1 MRYPIPVCRRFR
13 RSASVFAL
21 VATFALAGAERGTAA
36 DQPSNS
42 PKKATSSSQVKK
54 VAVAPPARLSLEPA
68 KFELSN
74 PRSTLQLVATGAYDH
89 DRVRDL
95 TADVKFTSSDPKV
108 VRIKGSMI
116 APVSDGTAKITAKI
130 GDRQATAEITVRDLD
145 SPSAVSFKNET
156 LPALTKAGCN
166 MGACHGSPS
175 GKNGFRLSLRGFD
188 PPLDILTLRT
198 EYYGRRTNLMD
209 PAESLILKKP
219 LMEVAHGGGR
229 RLHKGDACYRVLFDW
244 ISGGMPIDAAGTP
257 DLVKIVV
264 SPGQRVFHDQ
274 GKRQQLRVDGFF
286 SDGSVEDLTSLTMFS
301 SSNESVATVS
311 VDGLVEKTGRGE
323 TAILARFL
331 DKMSTASMTFLEDV
345 KGFAWTNPPVKNFV
359 DTLVYD
365 KLKQLQIAP
374 SELCSE
380 EEFVRRAYLD
390 ADGRLPRPDETL
402 AFLGSQD
409 PNKRGKLVDDL
420 VDSADCAAFWT
431 LKWCDVLRANS
442 KKLEPAGVRKFRRWV
457 YESVLAD
464 KPVDQMARELLTSQG
479 SVFENPAANYW
490 RASRDPQDATE
501 TTAQLFLGIRIQCA
515 KCHNHPFERW
525 SQDNYYGI
533 AAAFARVGRRP
544 GGNAKEEEV
553 VFRENAGEIQQP
565 RTGKTM
571 KVYLLLKGDVD
582 VPNGEDRCAVFARWL
597 TASDNPFFARTC
609 VNRIWGHLM
618 GRGIVEP
625 VDDFRDSNPP
635 SNAKLLDELA
645 RQFVAHGYSSKWV
658 MRTIMHSHIY
668 ELSARKNEFNK
679 DDELYFSHAN
689 TRMLTAEQLLDAICE
704 VTNVPE
710 HFTGLPVGTRA
721 VELPDPPTDNY
732 FLKIFGQP
740 QREMACQC
748 ERSTDSN
755 LSQALQMIN
764 GPVVHNK
771 LRDDS
776 GRIPQMI
783 KAAKKDDEIIASL
796 YLTAL
801 SRQPAAEE
809 MAASKAHIARSSDRR
824 QALEDIGWAILN
836 CKEFLFQ
843 H

>member
-1 MRYPIPVCRRFR
+1 MTYRVPTGRSFRHTAPVFVMM
-13 RSASVFAL
+13 ATLAL
-21 VATFALAGAERGTAA
+21 QGGQRTTAA
-36 DQPSNS
+36 DQPAN
-42 PKKATSSSQVKK
+42 PKKAAVAKVKK
-54 VAVAPPARLSLEPA
+54 VAAEPPIKLTLEPS
-68 KFELSN
+68 KFEFST
-74 PRSTLQLVATGAYDH
+74 PRSTLQLVATGTYAR

-95 TADVKFTSSDPKV
+95 TGDVMLTSSDPKIA
-108 VRIKGSMI
+108 RIKGTTVI
-116 APVSDGTAKITAKI
+116 PVGDGTAKITAKI
-130 GDRQATAEITVRDLD
+130 GEREATAEVVVRDLD
-145 SPSAVSFKNET
+145 APAAVSFKNET

-209 PAESLILKKP
+209 PSESLILKKP

-229 RLHKGDACYRVLFDW
+229 RLHKGDACYLVLFDW
-244 ISGGMPIDAAGTP
+244 ISGGMPIDAASTP
-257 DLVKIVV
+257 GLVKIVV
-264 SPGQRVFHDQ
+264 SPSQRVFHDL
-274 GKRQQLRVDGFF
+274 GNRQQLRVDGYF
-286 SDGSVEDLTSLTMFS
+286 SDGSVEDLTGLTVFS

-311 VDGLVEKTGRGE
+311 ADGLVEKTGRGE
-323 TAILARFL
+323 TAILARLL
-331 DKMSTASMTFLEDV
+331 DKMSTGSITFLEDV
-345 KGFAWTNPPVKNFV
+345 KNFAWTNPPAHNFV
-359 DTLVYD
+359 DTLVYE
-365 KLKQLQIAP
+365 KLKQLQIVP
-374 SELCSE
+374 SEVCSD

-390 ADGRLPRPDETL
+390 ADGRLPRPEETL
-402 AFLGSQD
+402 AFLNSHD
-409 PNKRGKLVDDL
+409 ANKRGKLVDDL
-420 VDSADCAAFWT
+420 VDSEDCAAFWT

-553 VFRENAGEIQQP
+553 VFRENAGEVQQP
-565 RTGKTM
+565 RTGQTM
-571 KVYLLLKGDVD
+571 KVHLLLKGDVD
-582 VPNGEDRCAVFARWL
+582 VPNGEDRRAVFAQWL

-609 VNRIWGHLM
+609 VNRIWGHLT

-645 RQFVAHGYSSKWV
+645 RQFVTHGYSSKWV
-658 MRTIMHSHIY
+658 MRTIMRSHVY
-668 ELSARKNEFNK
+668 ELSARKNDFNK

-689 TRMLTAEQLLDAICE
+689 TRMLTAEQLLDAICS

-771 LRDDS
+771 LRDES

-783 KAAKKDDEIIASL
+783 KSGKKNDEIIASL

-809 MAASKAHIARSSDRR
+809 MSASRAHIARSSDRR

>member
-1 MRYPIPVCRRFR
+1 MTYQLSAGREL
-13 RSASVFAL
+13 RSIASAL
-21 VATFALAGAERGTAA
+21 VLVTMVTFGGAQLGAA
-36 DQPSNS
+36 DQAPQKST
-42 PKKATSSSQVKK
+42 KKAAAAKAKT
-54 VAVAPPARLSLEPA
+54 VAVEPPVKLSLEPA
-68 KFELSN
+68 KLELSN
-74 PRSTLQLVATGAYDH
+74 PRTTVQLIATGTYAG

-95 TADVKFTSSDPKV
+95 TADIKLTSSDPNV
-108 VRIKGSMI
+108 ARVKGTTLV
-116 APVSDGTAKITAKI
+116 PVGDGTANIVGKV
-130 GDRQATAEITVRDLD
+130 GNREATADVIVRGFD
-145 SPSAVSFKNET
+145 SSTAVSFKNET

-188 PPLDILTLRT
+188 PPLDILTLRS

-244 ISGGMPIDAAGTP
+244 IAGGMPVDAAGTP

-264 SPGQRVFHDQ
+264 SPGQRVFHDL
-274 GKRQQLRVDGFF
+274 GKRQQLRVDGYF
-286 SDGSVEDLTSLTMFS
+286 SDGGIQDLTSLCVFS

-311 VDGLVEKTGRGE
+311 ADGLVEKTGRGE
-323 TAILARFL
+323 TAVLARFL
-331 DKMSTASMTFLEDV
+331 DKMSTAYITFLEDV
-345 KGFAWTNPPVKNFV
+345 KGFAWTNPPANNFV
-359 DTLVYD
+359 DTLVYE
-365 KLKQLQIAP
+365 KLKQLQIVP
-374 SELCSE
+374 SELASD

-390 ADGRLPRPDETL
+390 ADGRLPQPEETL
-402 AFLGSQD
+402 AFLGDRD
-409 PNKRGKLVDDL
+409 PSKREKLVDSL
-420 VDSADCAAFWT
+420 VDSADCADFWT

-464 KPVDQMARELLTSQG
+464 KPLDQMARELLTSQG

-565 RTGKTM
+565 RTGQTM
-571 KVYLLLKGDVD
+571 KVHLLLKGDVD
-582 VPNGEDRCAVFARWL
+582 VPADEDRRAVFARWL
-597 TASDNPFFARTC
+597 TASDNPFFAKTC

-645 RQFVAHGYSSKWV
+645 RQFVAHGYSAKWV
-658 MRTIMHSHIY
+658 MRTIMHSRIY
-668 ELSARKNEFNK
+668 QFSARKNDFNK
-679 DDELYFSHAN
+679 DDEIYFSHAN
-689 TRMLTAEQLLDAICE
+689 TRMLTAEQLLDAICS

-710 HFTGLPVGTRA
+710 RFTGLPVGTRA

-783 KAAKKDDEIIASL
+783 KAGKKDEEIVSSL
-796 YLTAL
+796 YLVAL

-824 QALEDIGWAILN
+824 QALEDVGWAILN

>member
-1 MRYPIPVCRRFR
+1 MTSPIPVGRRM
-13 RSASVFAL
+13 RSATLVLAAAVTLAL
-21 VATFALAGAERGTAA
+21 LSTR
-36 DQPSNS
+36 PSMAS
-42 PKKATSSSQVKK
+42 KPTKTPVTVKVK
-54 VAVAPPARLSLEPA
+54 RLNVEPPTKLSLDPV
-68 KFELSN
+68 KFEIVG
-74 PRSTLQLVATGAYDH
+74 PRGSLQLVATGSYSN
-89 DRVRDL
+89 DRLLDL
-95 TADVKFTSSDPKV
+95 TSDVKFTSSDTKIAQIKGTTVVPVGDGTVTITARIGGREANAEVV
-108 VRIKGSMI
+108 VRGMDESI
-116 APVSDGTAKITAKI
+116 AA
-130 GDRQATAEITVRDLD
+130 
-145 SPSAVSFKNET
+145 SFKNET

-188 PPLDILTLRT
+188 PPLDILTLRS

-244 ISGGMPIDAAGTP
+244 IAGGMPVDAADMP

-264 SPGQRVFHDQ
+264 SPAQRVFHNQ
-274 GKRQQLRVDGFF
+274 GKRQQLRVDGYF
-286 SDGSVEDLTSLTMFS
+286 SDGSVQDLTALTVFS

-311 VDGLVEKTGRGE
+311 ADGLVEKTGRGE
-323 TAILARFL
+323 TAVLARFL
-331 DKMSTASMTFLEDV
+331 DKMSTGSITFLEDV
-345 KGFAWTNPPVKNFV
+345 KGFVWNNPPTRNFI
-359 DTLVYD
+359 DTLVYE
-365 KLKQLQIAP
+365 KLKQLQIVP
-374 SELCSE
+374 SEPCSD

-390 ADGRLPRPDETL
+390 ADGRLPRPDETV
-402 AFLGSQD
+402 AFLNSHD
-409 PNKRGKLVDDL
+409 PGKRGKLVDDL
-420 VDSADCAAFWT
+420 VDSADCAEFWT

-464 KPVDQMARELLTSQG
+464 KPLDQMARDLLTSQG

-553 VFRENAGEIQQP
+553 VFRENGGEIQQP

-571 KVYLLLKGDVD
+571 KVHLLLKGDVNVPDD
-582 VPNGEDRCAVFARWL
+582 VDRRTVFARWL
-597 TASDNPFFARTC
+597 TSPGNPFFARTC

-645 RQFVAHGYSSKWV
+645 QQFVIHGYSSKWA
-658 MRTIMHSHIY
+658 MRTVMKSHIY
-668 ELSARKNEFNK
+668 ELSARKNDFNK

-689 TRMLTAEQLLDAICE
+689 TRMLTAEQLLDAICA
-704 VTNVPE
+704 VTDVPE
-710 HFTGLPVGTRA
+710 HFTGQPAGTRA

-732 FLKIFGQP
+732 FLKVFGQP

-771 LRDDS
+771 LRDEA

-801 SRQPAAEE
+801 SRQPASEE
-809 MAASKAHIARSSDRR
+809 LAASKAHIARSSDRR